1 MIKLARKPWPAIE
14 YLKTEL
20 IIEERE
26 IRRLPAA
33 AARRKRGEAEER
45 RG

>member
-1 MIKLARKPWPAIE
+1 MIKTARKPWPA
-14 YLKTEL
+14 L
-20 IIEERE
+20 IIEEVGERE
-26 IRRLPAA
+26 IRWLPAA